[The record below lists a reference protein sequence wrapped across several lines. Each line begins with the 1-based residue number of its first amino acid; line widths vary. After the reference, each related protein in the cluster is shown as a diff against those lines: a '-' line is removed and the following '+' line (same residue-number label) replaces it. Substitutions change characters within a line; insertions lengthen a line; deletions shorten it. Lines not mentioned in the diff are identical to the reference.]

1 MLRGRSVRAFWFGLG
16 GVVLAVSPGC
26 TLHTA
31 QVRSDEL
38 AVERVRAAHAEH
50 QVRTLEGRLT
60 ELEAELAKRS
70 AQEAVARATSE
81 QTLGKLDRLIAT
93 QEQMALRIEQLQNV
107 SPSSSPGAVSTAP
120 SERVTVSQ
128 TSSADQE
135 LRAYLEQLVE
145 RAQSGAPPWRGGLSF
160 EKREALRILLDSER
174 GLDVANP
181 MAL

>member
-1 MLRGRSVRAFWFGLG
+1 MSRGASARAFWFGLA
-16 GVVLAVSPGC
+16 GVVLAATSGC

-38 AVERVRAAHAEH
+38 ALERVRAAHAEH
-50 QVRTLEGRLT
+50 QVRTLEARLT
-60 ELEAELAKRS
+60 GLEAELAKRS
-70 AQEAVARATSE
+70 VQEAAARETRDQTLAKLDHLIAAQEQLASRFEQIQRA
-81 QTLGKLDRLIAT
+81 
-93 QEQMALRIEQLQNV
+93 
-107 SPSSSPGAVSTAP
+107 SPSTSPTAP
-120 SERVTVSQ
+120 SDRVTVSTT
-128 TSSADQE
+128 TSVDPA
-135 LRAYLEQLVE
+135 LRSYLEQLIE